1 MQIAATADT
10 RGHMA
15 PILLNMAKFARHSGR
30 LDDVALGAFVAD
42 VRTAIAEGT
51 YLLVLPQF
59 LVTGVVAAR

>member
-1 MQIAATADT
+1 
-10 RGHMA
+10 
-15 PILLNMAKFARHSGR
+15 MAKFARHSGR